1 MPSKLLMRSIKSLKT
16 KSLRDDDVA
25 KLADEFGVSE
35 QAMTI
40 RLSTLGY
47 L

>member
-1 MPSKLLMRSIKSLKT
+1 
-16 KSLRDDDVA
+16 LRDGHVA
-25 KLADEFGVSE
+25 KLADEFEGSE

-40 RLSTLGY
+40 RLSTLGF